1 MTRNGFAVLVLA
13 GCSFLLGRIFGLLEL
28 HVLGIGLVLL
38 VGMALVLVHA
48 RPVAI
53 QVERTPDPAHP
64 EVGDASRI
72 LLRLTADRR
81 SPLLELWEP
90 VGDLTG
96 AAMRLAPMPRQTSAR
111 ASYWLPTT
119 RRGLVQVGP
128 MSAEVVDPFGL
139 ASRRRWIAPAE
150 DVLVRPRMVPL
161 MLPALGT
168 SGGPLARRLAERAL
182 GSTSADEFRSL
193 RTYVEGDDLRRVHWA
208 ATARRGELLV
218 RETDPGSNLDTVV
231 ILDLDEASYVGPSR
245 HTDPTL
251 DHPSDIDDDVDHS
264 FELAVSATA
273 SLAASAASSGRR
285 VSIFTSQGE
294 ELPTDPSQLDAT
306 LERLAVIR
314 PSPGHLPVRTR
325 RSAAALI
332 VSVALTGP
340 HGSDHARRLT
350 GNGGPVDAA
359 VIVTCGGGRA
369 DRSRS
374 AFHLTPED
382 LDDFARSWNAL
393 VGRTGRSS

>member
-13 GCSFLLGRIFGLLEL
+13 ACSFLLGRIFGLLEL

-38 VGMALVLVHA
+38 VGIALVLVHV

-53 QVERTPDPAHP
+53 QVERTPDPTHP
-64 EVGDASRI
+64 EVGDASRV

-96 AAMRLAPMPRQTSAR
+96 AGMRLAPMSRQTSAR

-128 MSAEVVDPFGL
+128 MSAEASDPFGL

-161 MLPALGT
+161 VLPALGNA
-168 SGGPLARRLAERAL
+168 GGPLARRLAERAL
-182 GSTSADEFRSL
+182 GSTTADEFRSL

-231 ILDLDEASYVGPSR
+231 ILDLDAASYTGPPR
-245 HTDPTL
+245 QTGATL
-251 DHPSDIDDDVDHS
+251 DHSSDDLIDPS

-273 SLAASAASSGRR
+273 SLAASAASSGRQL
-285 VSIFTSQGE
+285 SIFTSQGE

-306 LERLAVIR
+306 LERLAVIQ

-325 RSAAALI
+325 RSTAALV
-332 VSVALTGP
+332 VSVVLTGP
-340 HGSDHARRLT
+340 LGNEHARRLT

-359 VIVTCGGGRA
+359 VIVTCGGATA

-374 AFHLTPED
+374 AFHLAPQD
-382 LDDFARSWNAL
+382 LDEFARSWNAL
-393 VGRTGRSS
+393 VGRSGRSS